1 MRNGEF
7 ILNGVHSSEFGAV
20 IQSRPQINVPNRRRI
35 RFSIPGSDGEYVIDD
50 EAYDNSEMEL
60 NIAIKGPD
68 YDTAKKYKD
77 ILSGILSSVG
87 YVSFTPYFDP
97 DVEYYVFLG
106 SELEYSQNGYYDDLY
121 VIRAVFSVRPY
132 KHLIAHTP
140 YKASKDVMVNNPF
153 EYSSNPKINIKGS
166 GNGILNVNG
175 IEYIFKNVDDSI
187 VVDSETKNAY
197 KESGSSILNRND
209 RMYTIDFPTLKPGMN
224 TISISG
230 GFTSF
235 TVEPRWRN
243 LI

>member
-50 EAYDNSEMEL
+50 AYDNSEMEL

-68 YDTAKKYKD
+68 YGTAKKYKD
-77 ILSGILSSVG
+77 VLSGILSSVG

-132 KHLIAHTP
+132 KYLIAHTP

-153 EYSSNPKINIKGS
+153 KYSSNPKINIKGS

-175 IEYIFKNVDDSI
+175 IEYTFKNVDDSI

-197 KESGSSILNRND
+197 KESGSSMLNRND